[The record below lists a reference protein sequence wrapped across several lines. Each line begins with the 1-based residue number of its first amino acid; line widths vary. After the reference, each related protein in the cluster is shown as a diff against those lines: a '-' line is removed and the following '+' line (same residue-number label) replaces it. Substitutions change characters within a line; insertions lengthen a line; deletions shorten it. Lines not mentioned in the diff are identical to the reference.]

1 MKGGRGWKEGEDE
14 GERGRGRER
23 ERGRGKEGG
32 RAIMLRRVHFHNAHV
47 QRRDRE
53 GLRGREGE
61 RGRESERE
69 RDSRRMC
76 VRGVHTCVY
85 V

>member
-1 MKGGRGWKEGEDE
+1 
-14 GERGRGRER
+14 
-23 ERGRGKEGG
+23 
-32 RAIMLRRVHFHNAHV
+32 MLRRVHFHNAHV

-61 RGRESERE
+61 RGRERERE
-69 RDSRRMC
+69 RDSRRTC